1 MNNEHP
7 ASGKTSGGG
16 PVEPPSQKQEPP
28 GWEDLDPETG
38 LWPSH
43 PAYDLQKRRGKS
55 PAAPEPPPAP
65 PPDEKHPPT
74 DSGPDSEK
82 P

>member
-43 PAYDLQKRRGKS
+43 PAYGLQKRRGKS
-55 PAAPEPPPAP
+55 PPPPP
-65 PPDEKHPPT
+65 PPDEKPSPT